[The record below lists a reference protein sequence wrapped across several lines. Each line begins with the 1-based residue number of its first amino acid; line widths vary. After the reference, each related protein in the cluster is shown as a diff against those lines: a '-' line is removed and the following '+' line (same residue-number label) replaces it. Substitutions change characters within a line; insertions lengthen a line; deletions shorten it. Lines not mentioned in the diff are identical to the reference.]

1 MQQNDINKHQIFH
14 IDANILLDFLWDDNL
29 DEHYLARKLFT
40 KHNFGDIKIKIN
52 KFALGEVIRNIIIK
66 NINNYYDDIN
76 KLINLFK
83 ENKLEIYEMDDP
95 ENKDDLTT
103 QLVDVITQLL
113 ESIKE
118 LNNINKNDSRIG
130 IGDIINL
137 AFFFLDKE
145 ATDFITFDG
154 KIIGSPKLNNH
165 LKKFFGKNISSL

>member
-14 IDANILLDFLWDDNL
+14 IDADILLNFLWNDKPDKY
-29 DEHYLARKLFT
+29 YLARNLFT
-40 KHNFGDIKIKIN
+40 KHNVGDIKIKIN

-83 ENKLEIYEMDDP
+83 ENRLEIYEMDDQ
-95 ENKDDLTT
+95 ENKG
-103 QLVDVITQLL
+103 DVTTQLL

-137 AFFFLDKE
+137 AFFLLDKE
-145 ATDFITFDG
+145 ATDFKTFDG
-154 KIIGSPKLNNH
+154 KIIGSPKLNNY
-165 LKKFFGKNISSL
+165 LEKLFGKNISSL

>member
-1 MQQNDINKHQIFH
+1 MEQNDINKHQIFH
-14 IDANILLDFLWDDNL
+14 IDANILLDFLWDDNP
-29 DEHYLARKLFT
+29 DEHYLARNLFT
-40 KHNFGDIKIKIN
+40 KHNVGDIKIKIN

-95 ENKDDLTT
+95 ENKG
-103 QLVDVITQLL
+103 DVTTQLL

-118 LNNINKNDSRIG
+118 LYNINKNDSRIG

-137 AFFFLDKE
+137 AFFLLDKE
-145 ATDFITFDG
+145 ATDFKTFDG

>member
-1 MQQNDINKHQIFH
+1 MEQNDINKHQIFH

-29 DEHYLARKLFT
+29 DEHYLARNLFT
-40 KHNFGDIKIKIN
+40 KHNVGDIKIKIN

-95 ENKDDLTT
+95 ENKG
-103 QLVDVITQLL
+103 DVTTQLL

-118 LNNINKNDSRIG
+118 LYNINKNDSRIG

-137 AFFFLDKE
+137 AFFLLDKE
-145 ATDFITFDG
+145 ATDFKTFDG

>member
-1 MQQNDINKHQIFH
+1 MLQNDINKHQIFH
-14 IDANILLDFLWDDNL
+14 IDADILLNFLWSDKPDKY
-29 DEHYLARKLFT
+29 YLARNLFT
-40 KHNFGDIKIKIN
+40 KHNVGDIKIKIN

-83 ENKLEIYEMDDP
+83 ENRLEIYEIDDP
-95 ENKDDLTT
+95 ENKG
-103 QLVDVITQLL
+103 DVTTQLL

-137 AFFFLDKE
+137 AFFLLDKE
-145 ATDFITFDG
+145 ATDFKTFDG
-154 KIIGSPKLNNH
+154 KIIGSPKLDNY
-165 LKKFFGKNISSL
+165 LEKFFGKNISSL

>member
-1 MQQNDINKHQIFH
+1 MEQNDINKHQIFH
-14 IDANILLDFLWDDNL
+14 IDANILLDFLWDDNP
-29 DEHYLARKLFT
+29 DEHYLARNLFT
-40 KHNFGDIKIKIN
+40 KHNVGDIKIKIN

-83 ENKLEIYEMDDP
+83 ENKLEIYEIDDP
-95 ENKDDLTT
+95 ENKG
-103 QLVDVITQLL
+103 DVTTQLL

-118 LNNINKNDSRIG
+118 LYNINKNDSRIG

-137 AFFFLDKE
+137 AFFLLDKE
-145 ATDFITFDG
+145 ATDFKTFDG